1 MPNSLSA
8 AKKWLALVKEQQIPE
23 REIVSEQIAA
33 GSVIALCGCGCHGF
47 DFHVSRNVRARPLES
62 KSTPFCELAFE
73 SNFEGEI
80 AILLFAD
87 SDGYLSRFD
96 VTYGSTNAEAMPDGI
111 EATELKHIWFSKS

>member
-8 AKKWLALVKEQQIPE
+8 AREWLDLVKKQQIPE
-23 REIVSEQIAA
+23 REIVSEQINA
-33 GSVIALCGCGCHGF
+33 GSVTALCVCGCHGF
-47 DFHVSRNVRARPLES
+47 DFHVPRNEPVRPLES
-62 KSTPFCELAFE
+62 KSTPFCELGFE

-96 VTYGSTNAEAMPDGI
+96 VTYGPANIEAMPDGI
-111 EATELKHIWFSKS
+111 EATKLKHVLFSKN